1 MQKCAA
7 DKYDVVNHVVHSD
20 TVLIMGWCTVK
31 RGEQMLR
38 IQHLPQMKRY
48 CLSCFTPIKHQQLR
62 AIRREAQLNTKEVP
76 KMR

>member
-1 MQKCAA
+1 MCCAA

-20 TVLIMGWCTVK
+20 TVLIMGWCTEK

-38 IQHLPQMKRY
+38 IQHLPQMKRC

-62 AIRREAQLNTKEVP
+62 AISMEAQLNTKVVP